1 MRIKTDISVIVPTYN
16 EEKYVETTLKSI
28 KNQKTGLNYEIIVSD
43 CKSSD
48 KTIEIAKKYA
58 DKIIISKKRTP
69 SCARNTGTLIAKGK
83 ILVFID
89 ADTKILPD
97 YIEFIF
103 RKFRKIPHLV
113 GLSTSFKFSR
123 QSPNLIFAEEITNS
137 YLLMRSQLD
146 CATLPGFNTC
156 ILKDKFEKVGGFK
169 DSMLEDVQLSKDI
182 NLLGK
187 VKYLPEKKV
196 ITSSRKL
203 EKVGVLGTLRYY
215 FDLAII
221 KNDIDLP
228 FKKINKTKD
237 KILDKITRYKDIEN
251 IR

>member
-1 MRIKTDISVIVPTYN
+1 MDISIIIPTYN
-16 EEKYVETTLKSI
+16 EEKCIEENLKSI
-28 KNQKTGLNYEIIVSD
+28 KNQKTNLNYEIIVSD
-43 CKSSD
+43 CKSND
-48 KTIEIAKKYA
+48 QTVKIAKKYA
-58 DKIIISKKRTP
+58 NKIVVSKKRSP
-69 SCARNTGTLIAKGK
+69 AYARNTGALVARGEILI
-83 ILVFID
+83 FID

-103 RKFRKIPHLV
+103 KKFRKIPHLV
-113 GLSTSFKFSR
+113 GLSTSFKFSK
-123 QSPNLIFAEEITNS
+123 QSPKLIFAEEITNS

-146 CATLPGFNTC
+146 RATLPGFNTC
-156 ILKDKFEKVGGFK
+156 VLKDKFEKVGGFK
-169 DSMLEDVQLSKDI
+169 NSVLEDVQLSKDL

-215 FDLAII
+215 FDLAIVE
-221 KNDIDLP
+221 NDIDLP
-228 FKKINKTKD
+228 FKKVNETKD
-237 KILDKITRYKDIEN
+237 KILDKITKYKDIEN

>member
-1 MRIKTDISVIVPTYN
+1 MDISIIVPTYN
-16 EEKYVETTLKSI
+16 EEKCIEENLRSI
-28 KNQKTGLNYEIIVSD
+28 KNQKTDLDYEIIVSD
-43 CKSSD
+43 CKSD
-48 KTIEIAKKYA
+48 DRTIEIAKKYA
-58 DKIIISKKRTP
+58 NKIVVSKKRSP
-69 SCARNTGTLIAKGK
+69 ACARNTGALIAKGK

-89 ADTKILPD
+89 ADTKILSD

-113 GLSTSFKFSR
+113 GLSTSFKFSK
-123 QSPNLIFAEEITNS
+123 QSPKLIFAEEITNG

-146 CATLPGFNTC
+146 RATLPGFNTC
-156 ILKDKFEKVGGFK
+156 VLKNKFEKIGGFK
-169 DSMLEDVQLSKDI
+169 DSVLEDVQLSKDL

-215 FDLAII
+215 FDLAIVE
-221 KNDIDLP
+221 NDIDLP
-228 FKKINKTKD
+228 FKKVNGAKD
-237 KILDKITRYKDIEN
+237 KILDKITKYKNIEN

>member
-1 MRIKTDISVIVPTYN
+1 MDISIIVPTYN
-16 EEKYVETTLKSI
+16 EEKYIEANLKSI
-28 KNQKTGLNYEIIVSD
+28 KNQETDLDYEIIVSD
-43 CKSSD
+43 CKSND

-58 DKIIISKKRTP
+58 GKIVISEKRSP
-69 SCARNTGTLIAKGK
+69 AYARNTGALAAKGE

-89 ADTKILPD
+89 ADTQILPD
-97 YIEFIF
+97 YLEFIF
-103 RKFRKIPHLV
+103 RKFKKISHLV
-113 GLSTSFKFSR
+113 GLSTSFRFSK
-123 QSPNLIFAEEITNS
+123 QSPKLIFAEEITNS

-146 CATLPGFNTC
+146 HATLPGFNTC
-156 ILKDKFEKVGGFK
+156 VLKDKFEKVGGFK
-169 DSMLEDVQLSKDI
+169 NSVLEDVQLSKDL

-203 EKVGVLGTLRYY
+203 ERVGVLGTLRYY

-221 KNDIDLP
+221 ENDIDLP
-228 FKKINKTKD
+228 FEKVNKTKD
-237 KILDKITRYKDIEN
+237 KILNKITKYKNIEN

>member
-1 MRIKTDISVIVPTYN
+1 MDISIIVPTYN
-16 EEKYVETTLKSI
+16 EEKCIEENLRSI
-28 KNQKTGLNYEIIVSD
+28 KNQKTDLDYEIIVSD
-43 CKSSD
+43 CKSD
-48 KTIEIAKKYA
+48 DRTIEIAKKYA
-58 DKIIISKKRTP
+58 NKIVISKKRSP
-69 SCARNTGTLIAKGK
+69 AYARNAGALIAKGK

-89 ADTKILPD
+89 ADTKILSD

-113 GLSTSFKFSR
+113 GLSTSFKFSK
-123 QSPNLIFAEEITNS
+123 QSPKLIFAEEITNG

-146 CATLPGFNTC
+146 HATLPGFNTC
-156 ILKDKFEKVGGFK
+156 VLKNKFEKIGGFK
-169 DSMLEDVQLSKDI
+169 DSVLEDVQLSKDL

-215 FDLAII
+215 FDLAIVE
-221 KNDIDLP
+221 NDIDLP
-228 FKKINKTKD
+228 FKKVNGAKD
-237 KILDKITRYKDIEN
+237 KILDKITKYKNIEN